1 MMGWASKFRFHTSCG
16 DDDLASV
23 RYKHSRLFRPHADS
37 AIMAARFGVVRKNSR
52 MAHPKDRIQED
63 LKAAMKAGDAA
74 KRDAL
79 RMLSS
84 AFKQEEIDKQITLTE
99 EQAIAVLM
107 KEASKRRDTISE
119 MVKAGRTENVG
130 KEQEE
135 LALIETYLPKQ
146 MTREEIEVEVRAAMA
161 EAGATSA
168 KDMGALM
175 KVLMPRTKGRADGKL
190 VNDVVKALLNG

>member
-1 MMGWASKFRFHTSCG
+1 
-16 DDDLASV
+16 
-23 RYKHSRLFRPHADS
+23 
-37 AIMAARFGVVRKNSR
+37 

-79 RMLSS
+79 RLLTS

-119 MVKAGRTENVG
+119 LVKAGRTENVG
-130 KEQEE
+130 KEQDE
-135 LALIETYLPKQ
+135 LALIEAYLPQQ
-146 MTREEIEVEVRAAMA
+146 MSREEIEAEVRTAMA
-161 EAGATSA
+161 ETGATSA
-168 KDMGALM
+168 KDMGTLM

>member
-1 MMGWASKFRFHTSCG
+1 
-16 DDDLASV
+16 
-23 RYKHSRLFRPHADS
+23 
-37 AIMAARFGVVRKNSR
+37 

-79 RMLSS
+79 RLLTS

-119 MVKAGRTENVG
+119 LVKAGRTENVG
-130 KEQEE
+130 KEQDE
-135 LALIETYLPKQ
+135 LALIETYLPQQ
-146 MTREEIEVEVRAAMA
+146 MSREEIEAEVRTAMA
-161 EAGATSA
+161 ETGATSA

>member
-1 MMGWASKFRFHTSCG
+1 
-16 DDDLASV
+16 
-23 RYKHSRLFRPHADS
+23 
-37 AIMAARFGVVRKNSR
+37 
-52 MAHPKDRIQED
+52 
-63 LKAAMKAGDAA
+63 MKAGDAA

-79 RMLSS
+79 RLLTS

-119 MVKAGRTENVG
+119 LVKAGRTENVG
-130 KEQEE
+130 KEQDE
-135 LALIETYLPKQ
+135 LALIEAYLPQQ
-146 MTREEIEVEVRAAMA
+146 MSREEIEAEVRTAMA
-161 EAGATSA
+161 ETGATSA
-168 KDMGALM
+168 KDMGTLM